1 MTLKSVNVRPDRKRV
16 LALSKDHGSV
26 QSIVPVVAALKAKKH
41 AVSLL
46 LPNDRHDVATMSGM
60 TCETLDDQAFSVAPE
75 TYIAKVFD
83 EANAALLLTGSS
95 PARGGRPET
104 PEQYA
109 IREARRRNIPS
120 VAVLDYW
127 GMYEERFC
135 SNDGSID
142 HTLLPDMLCALDHRC
157 REDLL
162 RLGVPPERVV
172 ITHNPWLDSVVR
184 HAYRPP
190 PPSKLLNNLGLRV
203 LFVSQPLTKF
213 IQTEPSLLQHE
224 LLELLVNALPQAR
237 HHRHHVLVWKHPA
250 EPVERWQGSDRFS
263 SPNVEVCVTEERSSA
278 LLAHVDLVV
287 SVHST
292 TAFEALHLGT
302 PCLSLRMGLPVP
314 QLYIDELGLSKTI
327 DTHEELR
334 VFLGVFSPN
343 KLRQQLVGRS
353 KYLCDKDL
361 FFSDGKAADRVM
373 ALVLRLIE

>member
-1 MTLKSVNVRPDRKRV
+1 MTLKSMNVRSDRKRV
-16 LALSKDHGSV
+16 LALSKDHGSA
-26 QSIVPVVAALKAKKH
+26 QTIVPVVAALKEKKH

-46 LPNDRHDVATMSGM
+46 LPNGCNAVATMSGLA
-60 TCETLDDQAFSVAPE
+60 CEALDDQAFSFAPE
-75 TYIAKVFD
+75 TYIAEVFD
-83 EANAALLLTGSS
+83 EANVALLLTGSS
-95 PARGGRPET
+95 LAIGGRPET

-135 SNDGSID
+135 SNNGSVD
-142 HTLLPDMLCALDHRC
+142 HTLLPDVLCALDQRC

-162 RLGVPPERVV
+162 RLGVPTDRVV

-184 HAYRPP
+184 HSYRPP
-190 PPSKLLNNLGLRV
+190 PPSKLQNNLGWRV
-203 LFVSQPLTKF
+203 VFVSQPLKKYR
-213 IQTEPSLLQHE
+213 QAGRPSLQHK
-224 LLELLVNALPQAR
+224 LLESLVNALP
-237 HHRHHVLVWKHPA
+237 HVGFHRVLVWKHPA
-250 EPVERWQGSDRFS
+250 ELVEQWQSCGRFNS
-263 SPNVEVCVTEERSSA
+263 ANVEVCLTEERSPT

-327 DTHEELR
+327 NSQEELR
-334 VFLGVFSPN
+334 VFLGAVSPY
-343 KLRQQLVGRS
+343 KLRRQLGVRS
-353 KYLCDKDL
+353 KYWCEKGL
-361 FFSDGKAADRVM
+361 FFSDGKATDRVM
-373 ALVLRLIE
+373 AVVLRLIE